1 MLTYEIVGIRKYAFT
16 NQQNGQ
22 LVAGTTIYC
31 TFEDPDM
38 QDLNGL
44 GTIDFNV
51 SNAKLG
57 TYLPSL
63 GDRLFV
69 SWADKRARRV
79 DSIMP
84 VD

>member
-1 MLTYEIVGIRKYAFT
+1 MLTYEIVGIRKYSFS
-16 NQQNGQ
+16 NQQTGQ
-22 LVAGTTIYC
+22 LVAGSTIYC
-31 TFEDPDM
+31 TFEDPD
-38 QDLNGL
+38 QSDLNGM

-51 SNAKLG
+51 SAAKLG
-57 TYLPSL
+57 TYLPQV

-79 DSIMP
+79 DSVMP